1 MSRYSSQA
9 TRLRGRASR
18 STALVLLGL
27 LAGGGAGLSAQ
38 DPVQRLAVDVP
49 GDRVDLTLERL
60 LQMTLSNS
68 YEVRFLNMSVQQ
80 TQLRLRAERARLRSN
95 VSLDISAPQ
104 FTYASEPR
112 WNSNLGLFETVRE
125 DSRHWE
131 AQLSVRQPVI
141 LFGYP
146 TNGYLSLNN
155 RMYRDDQRSP
165 DGEKEITFYNR
176 YFIQYTQPLFQ
187 ANSLKNSLEEAELDL
202 EDAEIE
208 YNGDMMEMIEEV
220 SENYFELFENAYQQT
235 VEASYV
241 ANLEAALQAA
251 QETAA
256 ANPARAIEPDQI
268 RVELANAR
276 EELQSSQSRFR
287 IETARLKTELN
298 LAENVTI
305 AIDPVVDFTPVQVD
319 VEQATRYATELTP
332 RLRQLAM
339 DRREGEIQLE
349 ETKSQN
355 GFRMDLEFSYGREKR
370 DEFLRELW
378 GEPENTYTID
388 VNARVPIW
396 DWGARSARIEA
407 QRISVARTDLQVEQA
422 QTQIVS
428 NVTNEIRN
436 LEELQGR
443 VIAMQDNLALA
454 RDISRQSL
462 ERYRAGGITA
472 LDLLQSLSR
481 ESDTAQNYLEAYTSW
496 RRVIQELQQ
505 MTYWDF
511 ETDQPVL
518 QRFGIDTSTVFGGS

>member
-1 MSRYSSQA
+1 MSRYHSQA
-9 TRLRGRASR
+9 TRRSQGLRN
-18 STALVLLGL
+18 TAFALLGL
-27 LAGGGAGLSAQ
+27 LAGSGGAGVHAQ
-38 DPVQRLAVDVP
+38 DPVQRIAVDVP
-49 GDRVDLTLERL
+49 GNRVDLTLERL
-60 LQMTLSNS
+60 LQLTLSNS

-112 WNSNLGLFETVRE
+112 WNSQLGLFETVRE

-131 AQLSVRQPVI
+131 AQLSIRQPVI

-165 DGEKEITFYNR
+165 DGEKEVTFYNR

-202 EDAEIE
+202 EDAQIE

-235 VEASYV
+235 VEASFV

-251 QETAA
+251 QEAAA

-298 LAENVTI
+298 LAEEVNIV
-305 AIDPVVDFTPVQVD
+305 IDPVIDFTPVQVN
-319 VEQATRYATELTP
+319 VEEATRYATELTP

-349 ETKSQN
+349 ETRSQN

-396 DWGARSARIEA
+396 DWGARKARIEA
-407 QRISVARTDLQVEQA
+407 QQINLARTDLQVEQA
-422 QTQIVS
+422 EIQIVS

-443 VIAMQDNLALA
+443 VIAMQDNLELA
-454 RDISRQSL
+454 RNISVQSL
-462 ERYRAGGITA
+462 ERYRAGAITA
-472 LDLLQSLSR
+472 LDLLQSLRR
-481 ESDTAQNYLEAYTSW
+481 ESDTAENYLEAYTSW

-511 ETDQPVL
+511 ETSQPVL
-518 QRFGIDTSTVFGGS
+518 QRFSIDTSTVFGGS